1 MVAYTCHPSYTGST
15 NKRTAVQANLG
26 KNVKPY
32 LKKKKK
38 EEAKRA
44 WGHGLRGSEAPG
56 SNATIKKKKQK

>member
-38 EEAKRA
+38 
-44 WGHGLRGSEAPG
+44 
-56 SNATIKKKKQK
+56 KKKQKGLGGMA